1 MEALVVRKLG
11 DPTLPPGGEESP
23 FAAVSGDRPIPELS
37 SPTSVR
43 VRVAA
48 TSLNF
53 ATFLQVQ
60 GKYQER
66 PPLPFVPGSDYAGV
80 VDAVGPGVR
89 RLRPGDR
96 VCSLASV
103 GSFAEFIVADEKAL
117 YVVPDGCDLV
127 AAGALPVAFGTSY
140 LALAHRAQLKAGQ
153 VLLVLGA
160 AMCWGI
166 CCTDRKSLCAIVI
179 AGVEKL
185 QYLKSIG
192 ADHVIDSSKENV
204 IESAKTGQFM
214 VCTGKLLNSPPAVL
228 IDSLNELLSWLSK
241 GLITVKISHTYRLT
255 EAHLAFADL
264 RDRKVT
270 AK

>member
-11 DPTLPPGGEESP
+11 DPTLPPGGEDSP

-66 PPLPFVPGSDYAGV
+66 PPLPYVPGSDYAGV

-89 RLRPGDR
+89 RFRPGDR

-103 GSFAEFIVADEKAL
+103 GSFAELVVADEKAL
-117 YVVPDGCDLV
+117 YAVPDGCDLV
-127 AAGALPVAFGTSY
+127 AAGALPVAFGTSH

-153 VLLVLGA
+153 VGSPFASDIIYVPFYLISIEHSLYAILYVLP
-160 AMCWGI
+160 
-166 CCTDRKSLCAIVI
+166 L
-179 AGVEKL
+179 
-185 QYLKSIG
+185 
-192 ADHVIDSSKENV
+192 
-204 IESAKTGQFM
+204 
-214 VCTGKLLNSPPAVL
+214 
-228 IDSLNELLSWLSK
+228 
-241 GLITVKISHTYRLT
+241 
-255 EAHLAFADL
+255 
-264 RDRKVT
+264 
-270 AK
+270 